1 MKIRNALG
9 RGGEGVMYLRKG
21 ASCERY
27 GRLSHVKCIPTCF
40 DADLCSRTGFRMFL
54 SSSTSHSLGHEFLF
68 LFGGHH
74 SEAHAHVADADE
86 ADFGAEL
93 ADI

>member
-9 RGGEGVMYLRKG
+9 RCGEGVIYLRKG

-40 DADLCSRTGFRMFL
+40 DADLCIRIGFLMFL
-54 SSSTSHSLGHEFLF
+54 SLSKSHSLGHKFLF
-68 LFGGHH
+68 L
-74 SEAHAHVADADE
+74 
-86 ADFGAEL
+86 
-93 ADI
+93 IWRPPQ